1 MRVVEVRA
9 SRTIRMRLIGDM
21 REWLDQNGGT
31 AVHLSV
37 EREGAVGIVTIQFDT
52 DDDLAEHFRNA
63 FRGSY
68 ID

>member
-1 MRVVEVRA
+1 
-9 SRTIRMRLIGDM
+9 MRLIGDM
-21 REWLDQNGGT
+21 REWLEQNGGT
-31 AVHLSV
+31 AVNFSV